1 MASYLSSEQLDE
13 MVAITKSVD
22 AELHEAIDVNEKNL
36 KALYEYLIGEINNL
50 KTEINNLKKSK
61 NNAKKRF
68 ESE

>member
-1 MASYLSSEQLDE
+1 MASYLSSKQLDE

-36 KALYEYLIGEINNL
+36 KALYEYFIGKINSL
-50 KTEINNLKKSK
+50 ESEINNLKKSK